1 MLKELSLDNGI
12 HFVDLENPT
21 AAEREKINE
30 YWHEITNLMD
40 TEDMETANDITE
52 IDTTDA
58 LDDKIQYL
66 KDYLSIAK
74 DNLILG

>member
-12 HFVDLENPT
+12 HFVDLENLT
-21 AAEREKINE
+21 SAEKEKINE

-40 TEDMETANDITE
+40 AEDMETANDITE